1 MIWDRFDD
9 AHDDVLKDIH
19 KSEREIDK
27 LKEQLKAAG
36 VEFLPFKSP
45 ESGNES
51 GPQGWYQDTLQED
64 SALSSYESYLRKVL
78 REASA

>member
-51 GPQGWYQDTLQED
+51 GPHNHIPLLGQIKKDW
-64 SALSSYESYLRKVL
+64 
-78 REASA
+78 